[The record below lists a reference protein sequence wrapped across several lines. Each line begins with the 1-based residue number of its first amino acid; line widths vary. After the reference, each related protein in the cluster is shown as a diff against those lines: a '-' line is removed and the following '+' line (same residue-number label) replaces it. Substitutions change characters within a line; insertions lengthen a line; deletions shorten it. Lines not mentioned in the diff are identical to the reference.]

1 MSPTQAWRSLEES
14 QVRFLELENEERTT
28 TCCVASRRVVSC
40 RVVPCRVV
48 VERTK
53 RTPLSPSGNRS
64 GGGSSSFR
72 HFMTDDDGDNCR
84 LAFVLLDFP
93 AWIAGAMT
101 TSISILIVNEGGNNR
116 SAAVLVGIFVLVR
129 PSRHLFFRA

>member
-1 MSPTQAWRSLEES
+1 
-14 QVRFLELENEERTT
+14 
-28 TCCVASRRVVSC
+28 
-40 RVVPCRVV
+40 
-48 VERTK
+48 
-53 RTPLSPSGNRS
+53 
-64 GGGSSSFR
+64 
-72 HFMTDDDGDNCR
+72 MTDDDGDNCR

-129 PSRHLFFRA
+129 PSLHLFFCAPSLVGWLGGCVLCVRWLRISSSPHHLTTQLSCTVVVN